1 MITGQVLPGDAA
13 ALQSAS
19 FIVVDKQEQIVE
31 EAAPQPYSTATLL
44 QDAITLYGW
53 SSSQVMQS
61 AQWLFEN
68 GLITYPRTDSTSS
81 APEAS
86 DEARKIIT
94 ALYGEDGLDRKKRW
108 NTQSHESGAHE
119 AIRPTSSARYPHQLS
134 PEVNEDCRKLYAL
147 IWKRFL
153 AWHMIP
159 ATYRIITVELE
170 TDETKGQ

>member
-1 MITGQVLPGDAA
+1 MITTQVPASAISTLHDAA
-13 ALQSAS
+13 FYVL
-19 FIVVDKQEQIVE
+19 DKQEQIVE
-31 EAAPQPYSTATLL
+31 EAAPQPYNTATLL

-68 GLITYPRTDSTSS
+68 GLITYPRTDSTSC

-86 DEARKIIT
+86 DEARKIIV
-94 ALYGEDGLDRKKRW
+94 ALYGADGLDRKKKW
-108 NTQSHESGAHE
+108 NTQPHENGVHE
-119 AIRPTSSARYPHQLS
+119 AIRPTSSARYPHQLT
-134 PEVNEDCRKLYAL
+134 EINEDSKKLYAL